1 MTRTPAE
8 PAAGTSVEPVES
20 TVAELLA
27 NRGASS
33 RLPLAEPEPLPGTG
47 TLDMRNLEACD
58 PVSGLRVPVRRYAPR
73 GQTSALPAVLYIH
86 GGGWVIG
93 SIDMV
98 HFLVAPLAVT
108 LDAVV
113 ISVGYRLAPEHPFP
127 AAFDDCLAV
136 LRWMA
141 AESAELGIDPTR
153 IALSGV
159 SAGGT
164 LATGVALAARDHGGP
179 AIRLLHLVT
188 PSLDDRA
195 DTASMRRRWG
205 PEHLSPRLA
214 RECWAAYLRDVAGD
228 VPAVAAPARAGDLAG
243 LPPTFIA
250 AGELDAVRDEALLF
264 AFRLIQAGVPVELH
278 HYPGATHG
286 LGGDVGPGLRQRIT
300 QTVPAVLREALFQA

>member
-1 MTRTPAE
+1 MTRISA
-8 PAAGTSVEPVES
+8 EPVES
-20 TVAELLA
+20 TLAELLA
-27 NRGASS
+27 DRGALS
-33 RLPLAEPEPLPGTG
+33 RLPLAEPDPLPGTEA
-47 TLDMRNLEACD
+47 LDMQNLEAHD

-73 GQTSALPAVLYIH
+73 NRTSALPAVLYIH

-98 HFLVAPLAVT
+98 HFLVAPLAVK
-108 LDAVV
+108 LNAIV

-141 AESAELGIDPTR
+141 AESAELGIDPAR

-179 AIRLLHLVT
+179 AIRLLHMVT
-188 PSLDDRA
+188 PSLDDQA
-195 DTASMRRRWG
+195 DTASMRRQWE
-205 PEHLSPRLA
+205 PEYLSSRLA
-214 RECWAAYLRDVAGD
+214 RECWDAYLRDVAGN
-228 VPAVAAPARAGDLAG
+228 VPAVAAPARADDLAG

-250 AGELDAVRDEALLF
+250 VAELDAVRDEALQF

-278 HYPGATHG
+278 HFPGVTHG
-286 LGGDVGPGLRQRIT
+286 LAGDVGPGLRQRIT
-300 QTVPAVLREALFQA
+300 ETVPAALREALFQT